1 MYIDREQRPNVIS
14 ATTCG
19 VALVLH
25 LLFFGLMWY
34 LGELDFSENLTVI
47 PIDLTVVPFENLDG
61 DENEPPPEKPPEP
74 TPPEPEPTP
83 PEPPKPDPP
92 PEPPKPD
99 PEPPKPKVEDVVVPE
114 PVKTNVV
121 KTVEKPKEPEKP
133 KMTRAERIA
142 QMLKNAQDLPKDQQP
157 PKPRANN
164 GKTGPKTL
172 SDEEIAKLLK
182 AGYKVGRYESIAT
195 DDNQLYLS
203 LIKQAFYDQWTDRP
217 PWKASLRD
225 TVLAVDLAEDG
236 RVTGYRIVESSTDR
250 KADDSVLRAAAS
262 VKRISGLS
270 HAFWVNNKRVHVRFH
285 VKPSY

>member
-34 LGELDFSENLTVI
+34 LGELDFSENMTVI

-99 PEPPKPKVEDVVVPE
+99 PEPP
-114 PVKTNVV
+114 
-121 KTVEKPKEPEKP
+121 
-133 KMTRAERIA
+133 
-142 QMLKNAQDLPKDQQP
+142 
-157 PKPRANN
+157 
-164 GKTGPKTL
+164 
-172 SDEEIAKLLK
+172 
-182 AGYKVGRYESIAT
+182 
-195 DDNQLYLS
+195 
-203 LIKQAFYDQWTDRP
+203 
-217 PWKASLRD
+217 
-225 TVLAVDLAEDG
+225 
-236 RVTGYRIVESSTDR
+236 
-250 KADDSVLRAAAS
+250 
-262 VKRISGLS
+262 
-270 HAFWVNNKRVHVRFH
+270 
-285 VKPSY
+285 